1 MIEPYTMIQAAAILF
16 GAAAVSGLQMA
27 AMRLRGIPYSPA
39 WLVMGHGLLAG
50 TGLILLAYAAI
61 TMDIPLITR
70 FALDFFAIAVT
81 AGLIMNLFFHRKS
94 IPLPIPLM
102 VFHALVAATG
112 FTLLLIYLC
121 WNFFV

>member
-1 MIEPYTMIQAAAILF
+1 VIEPYTMIRAAAILF
-16 GAAAVSGLQMA
+16 GVAAVGGLQMA
-27 AMRLRGIPYSPA
+27 AMRLTGTLLPPA
-39 WLVMGHGLLAG
+39 WLVMSHGLLAG
-50 TGLILLAYAAI
+50 TGLILLTYAAI
-61 TMDIPLITR
+61 TMDIPLIAR
-70 FALDFFAIAVT
+70 FALDFFAIAAT

-94 IPLPIPLM
+94 LPFPIPLM